1 MTQPLHYLAVDATLH
16 YMGSAPLKPED
27 REAVAGIL
35 RAVQPGILQLFCVQ
49 LQAMFTPQAPRPL
62 LPVQVEQA
70 VQNAVIAAHGGML
83 AAMINQEAIRRSPD
97 VMAFTQAA
105 QFFQS
110 HYAAQQQTMTATAA
124 TPTEAA
130 IPAAANSDQPGTA
143 PIAHAGTGAA

>member
-27 REAVAGIL
+27 REAVANIL
-35 RAVQPGILQLFCVQ
+35 RVVQPGILQLFCVQ

-83 AAMINQEAIRRSPD
+83 AAMVNQEAIRRSQD
-97 VMAFTQAA
+97 VLAFTQAA
-105 QFFQS
+105 QFFQG
-110 HYAAQQQTMTATAA
+110 HYAAQQQTAIAAA
-124 TPTEAA
+124 TT
-130 IPAAANSDQPGTA
+130 AAANSDQPAADAVVQTGTN
-143 PIAHAGTGAA
+143 AA